1 MTVAELIALLR
12 EQDPMLE
19 AHIILPAGVIPM
31 VPEGAV
37 LEIINVRSA
46 IPHTGRRQVQI
57 VTAE

>member
-1 MTVAELIALLR
+1 
-12 EQDPMLE
+12 MLE
-19 AHIILPAGVIPM
+19 VHIILPAGTIPM